1 VSAAV
6 DDAPYTLHNVQELLG
21 LSRTVVTGLIR
32 EGFVAP
38 VPGRRHEYRFSLRD
52 LMLLRTAFA
61 LQQANIPPRR
71 IFRAL
76 NTLRESLPPQLP
88 LTGLRIS
95 AIGDQV
101 VVRDQRGPWQAD
113 TGQFLMDFDVTE
125 RHGKVVMME
134 RASISADIQEASTRQ
149 VNALF
154 EEAEALEESDPDG
167 AEMAYRQAVELDP
180 TFGPAYINLGA
191 SLCLSN
197 RIADALALYD
207 EAIANGVSDATLFFN
222 RGVALEDAGREG
234 EAIACYEAA
243 LAIDPDLADAH
254 FNCARLLQ
262 RRGDEQGAIRH
273 LSAYRR
279 LGLSR

>member
-1 VSAAV
+1 MSVSV
-6 DDAPYTLHNVQELLG
+6 DDAPYTLRNVQELLG

-52 LMLLRTAFA
+52 LMLLRTAYA
-61 LQQANIPPRR
+61 LQQAHIPPRR

-76 NTLRESLPPQLP
+76 GSLRESLPPELP

-125 RHGKVVMME
+125 RHGTVVMME
-134 RASISADIQEASTRQ
+134 RASVSTEVQEASTRQ

-154 EEAEALEESDPDG
+154 EEAEALEESNPDG

-191 SLCLSN
+191 SLSLAN
-197 RIADALALYD
+197 RDAEALVLYEDALA
-207 EAIANGVSDATLFFN
+207 NGVDDPTLFFN

-234 EAIACYEAA
+234 EAIASYESA

-262 RRGDEQGAIRH
+262 RQGDEQAAIRH

-279 LGLSR
+279 LGLR